1 MLDYQ
6 LKISIISIV
15 YKTRTPFSAG
25 QAQKLRRNKSS
36 RLPRAKANITVQNA
50 I

>member
-15 YKTRTPFSAG
+15 YKARTPFSAG
-25 QAQKLRRNKSS
+25 QAQELRRNKSS
-36 RLPRAKANITVQNA
+36 ELPQAKTNITAQGA